1 MMANGILVAASLAL
15 LAVPLVLVALG
26 FAGGTGRR
34 RLVHALFPAS
44 QMAIVAFIA
53 YFLLT
58 QGLEVWL
65 ALCLLAACAVSAVGD
80 VVLFRALRIAE
91 DKELAEER
99 VRLLEQ
105 QVAVQEEQ
113 RKRLEA
119 NAREARR
126 IREDVAAELRAA
138 DALLAQR
145 QTDEARVRMESA
157 TGRLGGGAARMC
169 DHRVVDAL
177 LAAKARACA
186 EASIDFDA
194 YLDVP
199 DDLPFEDVEL
209 CAVFSNVVDNAANAC
224 RQVDEGRR
232 FILLTARCE
241 KGFFIVDAR
250 NSCLPEPAMEAGK
263 RKGKAKAKAKAKALA
278 RATHAGAAAGAE
290 LEAAPKDAR
299 SDGDGGIPERGWGLA
314 ILQAIAQRHDGSLTA
329 EREGADEFRT
339 VVILS
344 LDASGV

>member
-250 NSCLPEPAMEAGK
+250 NSCLPEPATEAGK
-263 RKGKAKAKAKAKALA
+263 RKGKAKAKALA

-299 SDGDGGIPERGWGLA
+299 SDGGGGIPERGWGLA

-344 LDASGV
+344 LDAPGA